1 MNNDNSIPSKG
12 NISGVC
18 CAPFSARRTVF
29 WGAALVLLGALGLL
43 SIVFPLQ
50 PLGRVILPAFL
61 LLWGGALLL
70 GARKAQ

>member
-1 MNNDNSIPSKG
+1 MNSDNFLPSKG

-43 SIVFPLQ
+43 SILYPVLPV
-50 PLGRVILPAFL
+50 GRVILPAFL